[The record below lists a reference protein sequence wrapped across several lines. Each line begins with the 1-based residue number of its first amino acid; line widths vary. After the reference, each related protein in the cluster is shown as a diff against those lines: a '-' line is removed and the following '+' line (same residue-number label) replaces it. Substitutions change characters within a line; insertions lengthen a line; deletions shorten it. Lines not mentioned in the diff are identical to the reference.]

1 MKNLKLI
8 LALFSVTFLMSCG
21 SVQTDFDRSVNF
33 NNYKTF
39 NYFTDI
45 DFGGFSE
52 LDARR
57 LTTAVDQ
64 QMAQKGFTKSEN
76 PDLIIDIRPS
86 LRDYKSTSSSVR
98 VGGGN
103 WGRGVSVGG
112 SVGIPI
118 RTNKTDRQIVIEMVD
133 ASNDHMIW
141 QGIFNKTT
149 SPNADNEK
157 VINDAVTKIFS
168 KFPPGK

>member
-1 MKNLKLI
+1 MKNLKFLF
-8 LALFSVTFLMSCG
+8 ALFFITALFSCG
-21 SVQTDFDRSVNF
+21 SVQTDYDRSVNF
-33 NNYKTF
+33 SKYKTY
-39 NYFTDI
+39 NYFTDMETGA
-45 DFGGFSE
+45 FNE
-52 LDARR
+52 LDIRR

-64 QMAQKGFTKSEN
+64 QMAQKGFTRSES
-76 PDLIIDIRPS
+76 PDLLIDIRPS
-86 LRDYKSTSSSVR
+86 VRDYKSTSSTVR

-118 RTNKTDRQIVIEMVD
+118 RTKKTDRQIVIEMVD

-141 QGIFNKTT
+141 QGIYDKTT

-157 VINDAVTKIFS
+157 VINDAVAKIFS
-168 KFPPGK
+168 KFPPE